1 MIDCS
6 DNRSEA
12 EIVLTPLN
20 VICILSM
27 ATLTF
32 LVATGGCV
40 AAIEGIV
47 LGAPVGFFVGA
58 AVGTGTRGDGFGEND
73 GLADTTAVG
82 AFDAT
87 SDGIAV
93 AFGVGAKLGLL
104 DMEGA
109 VVFNATGAVVGARVG
124 AIVTVEFGIEGD
136 EVGSSL
142 KVILLPTGVGAGVC
156 AVTVIISTI
165 HRKRRQVF
173 VIAAIL
179 DFIGNLFT
187 EDIGYCMLNYE
198 KSLFLS
204 VCLVCTT

>member
-1 MIDCS
+1 M
-6 DNRSEA
+6 
-12 EIVLTPLN
+12 LTPLN
-20 VICILSM
+20 IICILSM

-32 LVATGGCV
+32 SVATGGCV
-40 AAIEGIV
+40 AAIEGIA

-58 AVGTGTRGDGFGEND
+58 AVGTGTRGVGFGEID
-73 GLADTTAVG
+73 GLADATAVG

-93 AFGVGAKLGLL
+93 AFAVGAELGLL

-109 VVFNATGAVVGARVG
+109 VVFTATGAVVGGRVG
-124 AIVTVEFGIEGD
+124 AIVTVEFGIDGD

-142 KVILLPTGVGAGVC
+142 KVILSSTGLSVGVC

-165 HRKRRQVF
+165 HRKRRHVL
-173 VIAAIL
+173 VITFMI
-179 DFIGNLFT
+179 DIIWNLFT
-187 EDIGYCMLNYE
+187 DDIEFCILNYE

-204 VCLVCTT
+204 VFLVYHLTIELTIR